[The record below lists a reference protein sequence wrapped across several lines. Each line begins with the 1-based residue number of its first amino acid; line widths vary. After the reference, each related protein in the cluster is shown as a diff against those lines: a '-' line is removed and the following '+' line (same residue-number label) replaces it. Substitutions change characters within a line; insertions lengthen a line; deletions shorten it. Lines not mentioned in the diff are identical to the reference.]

1 MGSSHSIEVRTLGI
15 SGRETHSV
23 KRSTW
28 DPTGAIGDH
37 VIRIFKFGEVELA
50 RCVAWR

>member
-1 MGSSHSIEVRTLGI
+1 MVGSHSLRLEHSASLPERFSKAKHVGRT
-15 SGRETHSV
+15 R
-23 KRSTW
+23 
-28 DPTGAIGDH
+28 AIRDH